1 MYKNVFFDLD
11 GTLTQSEFG
20 IINSVIYSLKQ
31 MGIEETD
38 TQAVKRFIG
47 PPLLK
52 AFKEFYQMSD
62 SDAEKATAIYREYY
76 SAGEMFN
83 APLYPGIK
91 DTLMTLHKKGHKLYV
106 VTSKPTVYAE
116 KIVEHFEVLKYFEG
130 VIGPEISNKNYTKE
144 ELVRTA
150 IDTAAQDSDIDPDD
164 YIMIG
169 DRYFD
174 IDGANANGIA
184 SIGVLYGY
192 GNRKELEEAGATYI
206 ADTAEMITKIVTEGS
221 I

>member
-20 IINSVIYSLKQ
+20 IINSVIYALSRV
-31 MGIEETD
+31 GIEESD
-38 TQAVKRFIG
+38 PQALKRFIG
-47 PPLLK
+47 PPLGK
-52 AFKEFYQMSD
+52 AFKEFYQMDD
-62 SDAEKATAIYREYY
+62 SDADKATAIYREYY

-91 DTLMTLHKKGHKLYV
+91 DTLRTLYEKGHKLYV
-106 VTSKPTVYAE
+106 VTSKPTVFAE

-130 VIGPEISNKNYTKE
+130 VIGPELGNKSYTKE
-144 ELVRTA
+144 ELVS
-150 IDTAAQDSDIDPDD
+150 AAMNKAAEDGNINPDD

-174 IDGANANGIA
+174 IDGAKANGIA

-206 ADTAEMITKIVTEGS
+206 AETAEMIIKIVTEGS

>member
-20 IINSVIYSLKQ
+20 IINSVLYALNK
-31 MGIEETD
+31 MGIEESD
-38 TQAVKRFIG
+38 PQAVKRFIG

-83 APLYPGIK
+83 APLYPGIENALK
-91 DTLMTLHKKGHKLYV
+91 TLHEKGHKLYV
-106 VTSKPTVYAE
+106 VTSKPTVYA
-116 KIVEHFEVLKYFEG
+116 KRIVEHFEVLKYFES
-130 VIGPEISNKNYTKE
+130 VIGPELGNKDYTKE
-144 ELVRTA
+144 ELVRAA
-150 IDTAAQDSDIDPDD
+150 IKEAAGDGEINLDD

-169 DRYFD
+169 DRFYD
-174 IDGANANGIA
+174 IDGAKANSIA

-206 ADTAEMITKIVTEGS
+206 AETAEMITKIVTEGS